1 MLYSRFLLLDQTL
14 LFHWFHFWP
23 SKRGRFWHP
32 CRRLCSNR
40 TRIRFASQRR
50 SFTQTVRTVICKWSN
65 QICVSRHRQPV
76 RMGCCGNDIIDCVHR
91 WGGFPTCK
99 HEKWRSI
106 IAPAK
111 RSQCRNPNSRIDPAQ
126 LPRCTSVT
134 LDRKSLLLCPGA
146 GDSKNPVRSAVRVR
160 TETQPTKSDWNLF
173 SNHLQMYL
181 RCANVA
187 FHVRFCF
194 LFFFFCCLNILNEN
208 QLTTVLWALLINQKW
223 GFEADEILLLH
234 SSAPTYIQ
242 ENIIVVKKVLLSP
255 STSKSGIKFGEHLW
269 KVRFEVWK
277 KIPMCIAGWNT
288 EEEMCFL
295 QIKPAYTVH
304 LSFVGYFHDKAQSR
318 IARTAV

>member
-40 TRIRFASQRR
+40 TQIRFASQRR

-187 FHVRFCF
+187 FHVRF
-194 LFFFFCCLNILNEN
+194 FFFFFFFLLSQHSQWKSVNNC
-208 QLTTVLWALLINQKW
+208 TVGSIDQSKMRVW
-223 GFEADEILLLH
+223 GRWNFA
-234 SSAPTYIQ
+234 SSQFCSHLYSGKYYCGEKSFTFTIHIQ
-242 ENIIVVKKVLLSP
+242 VWHQVWRASLKSTFWGVKKNP
-255 STSKSGIKFGEHLW
+255 
-269 KVRFEVWK
+269 
-277 KIPMCIAGWNT
+277 N
-288 EEEMCFL
+288 
-295 QIKPAYTVH
+295 VH
-304 LSFVGYFHDKAQSR
+304 SR
-318 IARTAV
+318 LKYRGRDVFFAN